1 LAEISTLFLARLR
14 FSLRRI
20 PSFVEAPRK
29 NSSVVS
35 RSPVPQTVERVGRYR
50 DAGVQLFI
58 RSIYKND
65 METQELLATE
75 VMPHFA

>member
-1 LAEISTLFLARLR
+1 M
-14 FSLRRI
+14 
-20 PSFVEAPRK
+20 
-29 NSSVVS
+29 
-35 RSPVPQTVERVGRYR
+35 PQTVERVGRYR